1 MPRIPTEEAVRRKL
15 SQYLGAKISLRQ
27 LNAWLMESTQAFDR
41 SSDKGLHQ
49 LVYAVKLRL
58 AEHTS
63 CHWTEA
69 ALRTKLAAL
78 ISIARIDSPESAL
91 K

>member
-1 MPRIPTEEAVRRKL
+1 MPRIPTEEVVRRKL
-15 SQYLGAKISLRQ
+15 SQYLAAKISLRQ

-41 SSDKGLHQ
+41 SPDQGLHE
-49 LVYAVKLRL
+49 LVYAIKLRL
-58 AEHTS
+58 AEYTS

-69 ALRTKLAAL
+69 VLRTKLTPLVSTAPV
-78 ISIARIDSPESAL
+78 DSPESAL